1 MKTTI
6 VIILLVVI
14 AGLSLAV
21 YRSGSSAITEI
32 SVLHDETEMHISQ
45 PKAVEILPLFGLDQ
59 QNGKWNGAQFRFKN
73 ITDVSYTPAKEA
85 NIGTANQWLSNE
97 YDRANDVNQFEAS
110 VTKILSDAQNDSV
123 GKWHSS
129 IYLPF
134 ANELNEMSRSN
145 ATRRILLV
153 YSDLMENDPD
163 FSFYKEKT
171 LNQLTSNYDLSK
183 KVFDTMMPLQNLNGI
198 EIHLLYE
205 PPDVI
210 SDGRYKIVSAF
221 YKKLLEGKGATV
233 TISANLN

>member
-1 MKTTI
+1 
-6 VIILLVVI
+6 
-14 AGLSLAV
+14 
-21 YRSGSSAITEI
+21 
-32 SVLHDETEMHISQ
+32 
-45 PKAVEILPLFGLDQ
+45 
-59 QNGKWNGAQFRFKN
+59 
-73 ITDVSYTPAKEA
+73 
-85 NIGTANQWLSNE
+85 
-97 YDRANDVNQFEAS
+97 
-110 VTKILSDAQNDSV
+110 
-123 GKWHSS
+123 
-129 IYLPF
+129 
-134 ANELNEMSRSN
+134 
-145 ATRRILLV
+145 
-153 YSDLMENDPD
+153 MENDPD